1 MPRAW
6 LLLLVSLCVAL
17 SASAGC
23 ERSRHLAPQP
33 GSGPASLRIHP
44 TFTRVKNWA
53 GDAKP
58 DGVEAVVEVLD
69 QFGEP
74 IRGWGTLL
82 FELDAYRRAD
92 PKYDAQRVDGPWQGE
107 LLTNE
112 QQDARWSPA
121 LRSYTFQLGSL
132 KVTPGQTYVLQA
144 SFESAGG
151 ASQPGGGRL
160 FDKLILEPAGDSAD
174 DTQGVKKAS
183 GNRR

>member
-6 LLLLVSLCVAL
+6 SLSLVSLCVTL
-17 SASAGC
+17 SISAGC
-23 ERSRHLAPQP
+23 EGPRNLAPQS

-44 TFTRVKNWA
+44 TFTQVKSWM

-69 QFGEP
+69 QFGDP

-92 PKYDAQRVDGPWQGE
+92 PKYDAQRVDGPWKGE
-107 LLTNE
+107 LLNKE

-144 SFESAGG
+144 SFETAGG
-151 ASQPGGGRL
+151 AGRPGGGRL
-160 FDKLILEPAGDSAD
+160 FDKLIIEPASDKAD
-174 DTQGVKKAS
+174 DTKGVNKAT